1 MATDDEFIKYAGQLV
16 QDGVMQYMPLV
27 NFEEAMDADAFKALS
42 DVAGLI
48 PKIGMLAI
56 AETDI
61 FENPLAPVIN
71 KTIME
76 FGAGREKFWFTHGSP
91 NKAWNGKCIPAET
104 ITGVSQIDAINFAQY
119 SDLTIKDRDYR
130 LGTRNAGDLGS
141 YVAELT
147 KTLYKTQSS
156 MKFVAWKQLLSNIIS
171 GTRSLVSYKQSDIN
185 SGLDTI
191 TYAPTVQGYAGKV
204 RDMDVEVEEVVI
216 GSKLGAIPVG
226 DVLTMTEE
234 IGDAISDMKY
244 EQSEYS
250 GLAVNNFL
258 RGAPVLV
265 METKVLNAMDN
276 SLNRAPTNSAI
287 PTRTA
292 RDILRGE
299 GAELIEI
306 DSFASLPTN
315 ATYAGQR
322 CIATIVDRRALW
334 DINTDPYTVE
344 AQRCIG
350 DRSTRMNLQGMD
362 ILTIDRGYPA
372 CGFVVDIP
380 SDP

>member
-27 NFEEAMDADAFKALS
+27 NFEEAMDADAFKSLAN
-42 DVAGLI
+42 VAGLI

-71 KTIME
+71 KTFME

-104 ITGVSQIDAINFAQY
+104 VTGVSQIDAINFAQY

-156 MKFVAWKQLLSNIIS
+156 MKFTAWKQLLSNIIS
-171 GTRSLVSYKQSDIN
+171 GTRSLTSYKQSDI
-185 SGLDTI
+185 STGTDTI

-204 RDMDVEVEEVVI
+204 RDMNVEVEPVVI
-216 GSKLGAIPVG
+216 GSKIGAIAVG

-234 IGDAISDMKY
+234 ISDAIADMKF
-244 EQSEYS
+244 EQIEYYVLS
-250 GLAVNNFL
+250 VNN
-258 RGAPVLV
+258 
-265 METKVLNAMDN
+265 
-276 SLNRAPTNSAI
+276 S
-287 PTRTA
+287 
-292 RDILRGE
+292 
-299 GAELIEI
+299 
-306 DSFASLPTN
+306 
-315 ATYAGQR
+315 
-322 CIATIVDRRALW
+322 C
-334 DINTDPYTVE
+334 
-344 AQRCIG
+344 
-350 DRSTRMNLQGMD
+350 
-362 ILTIDRGYPA
+362 
-372 CGFVVDIP
+372 
-380 SDP
+380 